1 MRQWTLCDHAA
12 GVWVETV
19 DLGPA
24 ELGMPDCRITKRRL
38 RGGLSDGVDLV
49 QVTCGELSV
58 AILPTRGMGLWRGS
72 YRGLD
77 LGWQAPVHGPVH
89 PSHVVTGERGG
100 LGWLRGFD
108 EWVVRCG
115 LDNNGAP
122 GPDTVLDNNGNP
134 ITVQL
139 DLHGRIANTPAHYVS
154 VTADPAQEVLQVTG
168 HVAESALFHPLLELQ
183 TTISVTPGSSRITIA
198 DTVINRQVVPAELEL
213 LYHCN
218 FGPPFLAEGSRVAVP
233 YHAMAPRDKRA
244 AEGLGGDPDTA
255 SVRATTSLAP
265 TAGYIEQCYFFRPA
279 ALPED
284 GASLAALIAPDLS
297 RAAVVRFDC
306 RQLPCLTL
314 WKNTAA
320 TEQGYVIGIEPA
332 TNYPNTRAV
341 ERAAGR
347 VVNLEPGARHGA
359 QVMLEVALGEEQ
371 VAGVAAEI
379 GQIHDTASKTTH
391 VQPHADFGPT

>member
-1 MRQWTLCDHAA
+1 MRRWTLCDHAS
-12 GVWVETV
+12 GVWVETL

-24 ELGMPDCRITKRRL
+24 ELGLPGCRVTKRRL

-49 QVTCGELSV
+49 QVTCGALTF

-72 YRGLD
+72 FRGLD
-77 LGWQAPVHGPVH
+77 LGWQAPVRGPVH
-89 PSHVVTGERGG
+89 PSYVVSGERGG

-108 EWVVRCG
+108 EWMVRCG
-115 LDNNGAP
+115 LDSNGAP

-134 ITVQL
+134 ITVGL

-183 TTISVTPGSSRITIA
+183 TTISVTPGSSRITVA
-198 DTVINRQVVPAELEL
+198 DTVINRQAVPAELEL

-233 YHAMAPRDKRA
+233 YHAMAPRDERA
-244 AEGLGGDPDTA
+244 AEGLGDDPDTA
-255 SVRATTSLAP
+255 SIRATTCLAP
-265 TAGYIEQCYFFRPA
+265 TAGYVEQCYFFRPA
-279 ALPED
+279 ALPGD
-284 GASLAALIAPDLS
+284 GASLAALITADHR

-320 TEQGYVIGIEPA
+320 AAQGYVIGIEPA
-332 TNYPNTRAV
+332 TDYPNTRAV
-341 ERAAGR
+341 ERAGGR
-347 VVNLEPGARHGA
+347 VIRLDPAARYRA
-359 QVMLEVALGEEQ
+359 QIMLEVALGEEE

-379 GQIHDTASKTTH
+379 GQIHDMASTITH
-391 VQPHADFGPT
+391 LAPHADFGKA

>member
-1 MRQWTLCDHAA
+1 MRNWTLCDHAA
-12 GVWVETV
+12 GVWVEAL

-24 ELGMPDCRITKRRL
+24 ELGLPGCRVTKRRL

-49 QVTCGELSV
+49 QVTCGELTF

-72 YRGLD
+72 FRGLD
-77 LGWQAPVHGPVH
+77 LGWQAPVRGPVH
-89 PSHVVTGERGG
+89 PAYVVSGERGG

-108 EWVVRCG
+108 EWMVRCG
-115 LDNNGAP
+115 LDSNGAP
-122 GPDTVLDNNGNP
+122 GQDTVLDNNGNP
-134 ITVQL
+134 ITVGL

-168 HVAESALFHPLLELQ
+168 HVAESALFHPLLDLQ
-183 TTISVTPGSSRITIA
+183 TTISVTPGSSRITVA
-198 DTVINRQVVPAELEL
+198 DTVINRQAVPAELEL

-233 YHAMAPRDKRA
+233 YHAMAPRDERA
-244 AEGLGGDPDTA
+244 ADGLGDDPDAA
-255 SVRATTSLAP
+255 SARATTCLAP
-265 TAGYIEQCYFFRPA
+265 TAGYVEQCYFFRPA
-279 ALPED
+279 ALPGD
-284 GASLAALIAPDLS
+284 GASLAALITADHR

-320 TEQGYVIGIEPA
+320 TGQGYVIGIEPA
-332 TNYPNTRAV
+332 TDYPNTRAV

-347 VVNLEPGARHGA
+347 VIRLDPAARYEA
-359 QVMLEVALGEEQ
+359 QIMLEVALGDEE

-379 GQIHDTASKTTH
+379 GQIHDTASRITH
-391 VQPHADFGPT
+391 LAPHADFGNA

>member
-1 MRQWTLCDHAA
+1 MRQWTLSDHAA

-24 ELGMPDCRITKRRL
+24 ELGLPGCRVSKRRL
-38 RGGLSDGVDLV
+38 RGGLSDGVDLI
-49 QVTCGELSV
+49 QVTCGELTF

-72 YRGLD
+72 FRGLG

-89 PSHVVTGERGG
+89 PAYVVSGERGG

-134 ITVQL
+134 ITVRL

-183 TTISVTPGSSRITIA
+183 TTISVTPGSSRITVA
-198 DTVINRQVVPAELEL
+198 DSVVNRQATPAELEL

-218 FGPPFLAEGSRVAVP
+218 FGPPFLTEGSRVAMP
-233 YHAMAPRDKRA
+233 YHAMAPRDARA
-244 AEGLGGDPDTA
+244 TDGLGDDPDTGGA
-255 SVRATTSLAP
+255 RAAACMAP

-279 ALPED
+279 ALPGD
-284 GASLAALIAPDLS
+284 GASLAALFAPDY
-297 RAAVVRFDC
+297 RHAAVVRFDC

-320 TEQGYVIGIEPA
+320 TAQGYVIGIEPA

-347 VVNLEPGARHGA
+347 VVNLEPEARYEA
-359 QVMLEVALGEEQ
+359 QIMLEVALGEEE
-371 VAGVAAEI
+371 VAAVAAEI
-379 GQIHDTASKTTH
+379 GQIHDTASGTTH
-391 VQPHADFGPT
+391 LQPHAHFGAV

>member
-1 MRQWTLCDHAA
+1 MRQWTLYDHAS
-12 GVWVETV
+12 GVWVETL

-24 ELGMPDCRITKRRL
+24 ELGLPECRVTKRRL

-49 QVTCGELSV
+49 QVTCGALTF

-72 YRGLD
+72 FRGLD
-77 LGWQAPVHGPVH
+77 LGWQAPVRGPVH
-89 PSHVVTGERGG
+89 PSHVVSGERGG

-108 EWVVRCG
+108 EWMVRCG
-115 LDNNGAP
+115 LDSNGAP

-134 ITVQL
+134 ITVGL

-183 TTISVTPGSSRITIA
+183 TTISVTPGSSRITVA
-198 DTVINRQVVPAELEL
+198 DTVINRQAVPAELEL

-233 YHAMAPRDKRA
+233 YHAMAPRDERA
-244 AEGLGGDPDTA
+244 ADGLGDDPDIA
-255 SVRATTSLAP
+255 SARATTCLAP
-265 TAGYIEQCYFFRPA
+265 TAGYVEQCYFFRPA
-279 ALPED
+279 ALPGD
-284 GASLAALIAPDLS
+284 GASLAALITADHR

-320 TEQGYVIGIEPA
+320 TGQGYVIGIEPA
-332 TNYPNTRAV
+332 TDYPNTRAV

-347 VVNLEPGARHGA
+347 VIRLDPAARYQA
-359 QVMLEVALGEEQ
+359 QIMLEVALGEEE

-379 GQIHDTASKTTH
+379 GQIHDTASRITH
-391 VQPHADFGPT
+391 LAPRAGFGNA

>member
-1 MRQWTLCDHAA
+1 MRQWVLSDHAA
-12 GVWVETV
+12 GVWVEAL

-24 ELGMPDCRITKRRL
+24 ELGLPGCRVTKRRL
-38 RGGLSDGVDLV
+38 RGGLSDGVDLI
-49 QVTCGELSV
+49 QVTCGELTF

-72 YRGLD
+72 FRGLG

-89 PSHVVTGERGG
+89 PAYVVSGERGG

-115 LDNNGAP
+115 LDSNGAP

-134 ITVQL
+134 ITVRL

-168 HVAESALFHPLLELQ
+168 QVAESALFHPLLELQ
-183 TTISVTPGSSRITIA
+183 TTISVTPGSSRITVA
-198 DTVINRQVVPAELEL
+198 DAVINRQATPAELEL

-218 FGPPFLAEGSRVAVP
+218 FGPPFLTAGSRVAVP
-233 YHAMAPRDKRA
+233 YHAMAPRDARA
-244 AEGLGGDPDTA
+244 SDGLGDDPDTA
-255 SVRATTSLAP
+255 SARAAACPAP
-265 TAGYIEQCYFFRPA
+265 TAGYVEQCYFFRPA
-279 ALPED
+279 ALPGD
-284 GASLAALIAPDLS
+284 GASLAALMAPDCR

-320 TEQGYVIGIEPA
+320 TAQGYVIGIEPA

-347 VVNLEPGARHGA
+347 VVNLQPEARYEA
-359 QVMLEVALGEEQ
+359 QIMLEVALGEEE

-379 GQIHDTASKTTH
+379 GQIHHTASGTTH
-391 VQPHADFGPT
+391 LQPHADFGAA

>member
-12 GVWVETV
+12 GVWVETL

-24 ELGMPDCRITKRRL
+24 QLGMPGCRITKRRL

-89 PSHVVTGERGG
+89 PAHVVTGERGG

-168 HVAESALFHPLLELQ
+168 RVAESALFHPLLELQ
-183 TTISVTPGSSRITIA
+183 TTISVTPGSSRITVA
-198 DTVINRQVVPAELEL
+198 DTVFNRQATPAELEL

-218 FGPPFLAEGSRVAVP
+218 FGPPFLTEGSRVAVP
-233 YHAMAPRDKRA
+233 YHAMAPRDVRA
-244 AEGLGGDPDTA
+244 TEGLGGDPDTA
-255 SVRATTSLAP
+255 SARAATCLAP

-279 ALPED
+279 ALPDD
-284 GASLAALIAPDLS
+284 GASLAALIAPDFS

-320 TEQGYVIGIEPA
+320 AEQGYVVGIEPA
-332 TNYPNTRAV
+332 TNYPNTRAA

-347 VVNLEPGARHGA
+347 VVTLEPGARYEA
-359 QVMLEVALGEEQ
+359 QIMLEVALGEEQ

-379 GQIHDTASKTTH
+379 GQIHDTASQNTH
-391 VQPHADFGPT
+391 VQPHADFGAA